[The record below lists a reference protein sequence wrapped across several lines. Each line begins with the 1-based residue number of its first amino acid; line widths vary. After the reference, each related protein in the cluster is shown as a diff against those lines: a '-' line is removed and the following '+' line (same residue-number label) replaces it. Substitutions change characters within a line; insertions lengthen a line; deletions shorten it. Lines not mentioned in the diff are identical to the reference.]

1 MENAKKDVPVRCMT
15 LTVRLDSHSW
25 VELERKN
32 ARLYYI
38 VGNTLSK
45 TYDGKIEG
53 LPESVLFELEDMGA
67 IKTH

>member
-1 MENAKKDVPVRCMT
+1 MTHTKKDVLVKCMT
-15 LTVRLDSHSW
+15 KTIYLDSHSW

-38 VGNTLSK
+38 VGSTLSK

-53 LPESVLFELEDMGA
+53 LPESVRFELEDRGA
-67 IKTH
+67 IKTA

>member
-1 MENAKKDVPVRCMT
+1 MIHTKKDVPAKCMT
-15 LTVRLDSHSW
+15 KTIYLDSHSW

-38 VGNTLSK
+38 VGSTLSK

-67 IKTH
+67 IKAH

>member
-1 MENAKKDVPVRCMT
+1 MTHAKKDVPVKCMT
-15 LTVRLDSHSW
+15 KTIYLDSHSW

-38 VGNTLSK
+38 VGSTLSK

>member
-1 MENAKKDVPVRCMT
+1 MNTKKDVPVKCMT
-15 LTVRLDSHSW
+15 KTIYLDSHSW

-38 VGNTLSK
+38 VGSTLSK

>member
-1 MENAKKDVPVRCMT
+1 MT
-15 LTVRLDSHSW
+15 KTIYLDSHSW

-38 VGNTLSK
+38 VGSTLSK

-67 IKTH
+67 IKAH